1 MPVVEVPYIEK
12 VVAYVVRDDC
22 IAAFIHDD
30 DADPVRESG
39 LQVPAGTCEPG
50 EEPAEAV
57 LREAREESGLTGL
70 RVVRY
75 LGEAVYDMRPYANAV
90 HHRRFF
96 HLAAPGP
103 VPDEWRHVERD
114 GGPGQPRPFRFCWLP
129 IRQGHVLAAGHGALL
144 GALAEG

>member
-1 MPVVEVPYIEK
+1 MPEVEVPCIDK

-22 IAAFIHDD
+22 IAVFIHED
-30 DADPVRESG
+30 DADPVRASG

-57 LREAREESGLTGL
+57 LREAWEESGLAGL
-70 RVVRY
+70 RIVRH
-75 LGEAVYDMRPYANAV
+75 LGSSVYDMRPYADAV

-96 HLAAPGP
+96 HLAPTGP

-114 GGPGQPRPFRFCWLP
+114 GGLGQPRPFRFCWLP
-129 IRQGHVLAAGHGALL
+129 IRQGHVLDAGLGALL
-144 GALAEG
+144 GQLAGD